1 MTEAIKI
8 EWYDLPEADRPEYLD
23 WLHGAYLPEQQ
34 AIPGHSWVGH
44 YAVNRG
50 VEPGRDP
57 SGTGARV
64 QDSPDPEAPRGSD
77 YMLLTS
83 APSADVF
90 FDPHATNAPDAP
102 MPPQFATRRLHSWS
116 VFLVETSV
124 TGPEY
129 RNRVHG
135 SGPAPVIQIGNY
147 QAKTPADDYDVGRW
161 YREYRLPHCTVTP
174 GCIGAKKL
182 ISVAGWAKHGILYEF
197 LDCEPGQV
205 TFNQYMQTPPHG
217 DQGVWNRRHVLEFV
231 LHAPNSAI
239 VGERI
244 WPPR

>member
-8 EWYDLPEADRPEYLD
+8 EWYDLPAADRPEYLD
-23 WLHGAYLPEQQ
+23 WLHDTYLPAQQ
-34 AIPGHSWVGH
+34 AIQGHSWLGH
-44 YAVNRG
+44 YAINRG
-50 VEPGRDP
+50 PDANSGEP
-57 SGTGARV
+57 RV
-64 QDSPDPEAPRGSD
+64 NESPDPEAPRGLD

-83 APSADVF
+83 APSPDVF
-90 FDPHATNAPDAP
+90 FDHNKSDPTGAGAGA
-102 MPPQFATRRLHSWS
+102 QFAKRKLHSAS

-135 SGPAPVIQIGNY
+135 SGPAPVIQVGNY
-147 QAKTPADDYDVGRW
+147 QLRTPADDYDVGLW
-161 YREYRLPHCTVTP
+161 YRQYRLPQCTVTP

-182 ISVAGWAKHGILYEF
+182 ISVAGWAKHAILYECI
-197 LDCEPGQV
+197 DCEPGQL
-205 TFNQYMQTPPHG
+205 TLSQFMQTPPQG
-217 DQGVWNRRHVLEFV
+217 DQGVWNGRPISEFV

-244 WPPR
+244 WPAR